1 MDKKVSLYLFE
12 KHIADIYQVDDRVY
26 LRQFDS
32 AAFAASP
39 ISIAKDITDIE
50 TTSLVYQERVA
61 GFVSDSLPGSFG
73 NEILDKFFEQN
84 NSGEKP
90 TIIEKLLFIGN
101 RGLGALEFRPAHKL
115 GETIEKTLSLKD
127 IYEEAKRL
135 KKGTNFKSIHSA
147 FLVSAHSF
155 VGGAR
160 SKAVVAVNIE
170 TNEIY
175 LGDRTKEP
183 PKGFIPAIVKYD
195 DTGDGDENKSTFS
208 KLEYIYYLL
217 AKESGINMMGCYLL
231 ESQNKHHFVT
241 KRFDIDNGKRYHVH
255 SLAGLLHVD
264 YNIPR
269 TVGYEELLRVAV
281 KLGATNSLQQLFLQM
296 LFNYMFVNQDDHAR
310 NFSFMC
316 GNDYKWRA
324 TPAYDITFAKGVKQT
339 KEHQLSL
346 YNKALSTIT
355 LQDVVTLA
363 TEFSIDLEFVSKS
376 ITKMK
381 MLRDTQLPN
390 LMIEYNVNKK
400 KQTQV
405 LQAIDE
411 RDFQGELDGE

>member
-1 MDKKVSLYLFE
+1 MDKKASLYLFE

-26 LRQFDS
+26 LRQFNS
-32 AAFAASP
+32 RAFDASP
-39 ISIAKDITDIE
+39 ISIAKDISDIE
-50 TTSLVYQERVA
+50 TTSLVFQERVA

-101 RGLGALEFRPAHKL
+101 RGLGALEFRPAREFDESIK
-115 GETIEKTLSLKD
+115 KTLTLKN

-135 KKGTNFKSIHSA
+135 KRGDGFKSIHSA

-160 SKAVVAVNIE
+160 SKAVVAINLD
-170 TNEIY
+170 TNEVY

-195 DTGDGDENKSTFS
+195 DTQDGDEKKSTYS

-217 AKESGINMMGCYLL
+217 AKESGIDIMDCYLL
-231 ESQNKHHFVT
+231 ESNNKHHFIT
-241 KRFDIDNGKRYHVH
+241 KRFDIDKGSKLHVH

-264 YNIPR
+264 YTIPR

-281 KLGATNSLQQLFLQM
+281 KLGAIESLKQLFLQM

-316 GNDYKWRA
+316 GSDYKWRA

-339 KEHQLSL
+339 IEHQLTL
-346 YNKALSTIT
+346 NGKALSQIT
-355 LQDVVTLA
+355 LQDVVNLA
-363 TEFSIDLEFVSKS
+363 TEFSIELEFVSDS
-376 ITKMK
+376 IMKMK
-381 MLRDTQLPN
+381 ALRDTKLPT
-390 LMIEYNVNKK
+390 LIREYQVSEQ
-400 KQTQV
+400 KQKQV
-405 LQAIDE
+405 LEAVIS
-411 RDFQGELDGE
+411 RNFQGELDG

>member
-1 MDKKVSLYLFE
+1 MDKKVSLYLFN

-32 AAFAASP
+32 AAFHASP

-50 TTSLVYQERVA
+50 TTSLVFQERVA

-73 NEILDKFFEQN
+73 NEILDKFFEKN
-84 NSGEKP
+84 NSGQKP

-101 RGLGALEFRPAHKL
+101 RGLGALEFRPAHIFD
-115 GETIEKTLSLKD
+115 ETVEKTLALKD
-127 IYEEAKRL
+127 IYEEAKKLCR
-135 KKGTNFKSIHSA
+135 GDDFKSIHSA

-160 SKAVVAVNIE
+160 SKAVVAINID
-170 TNEIY
+170 TNEVY

-195 DTGDGDENKSTFS
+195 DTQNGNENKSTYS

-217 AKESGINMMGCYLL
+217 AKESGIDMMDCYLL
-231 ESQNKHHFVT
+231 ESNNKHHFVT
-241 KRFDIDNGKRYHVH
+241 KRFDIDKGNKLHIH

-269 TVGYEELLRVAV
+269 IVGYETLLRVAV
-281 KLGATNSLQQLFLQM
+281 KLGATQSLKQLFLQM

-316 GNDYKWRA
+316 GSDYKWRA

-339 KEHQLSL
+339 REHQLTL
-346 YNKALSTIT
+346 NGKALSQIT
-355 LQDVVTLA
+355 LQDVVNLA
-363 TEFSIDLEFVSKS
+363 TEFSIELEFVSDS

-381 MLRDTQLPN
+381 ALRDTKLPK
-390 LMIEYNVNKK
+390 LMQEYQVSEQKYR
-400 KQTQV
+400 QV
-405 LQAIDE
+405 LKAVIS
-411 RDFQGELDGE
+411 RDFQGALDG